1 MADTAAPTR
10 EAHSPAF
17 LEDEHA
23 HSTAGAALDLL
34 LTEAGLGTRERFLP
48 GRETLRFM
56 TRLARRPGRV
66 VRRSSALTE
75 ELAKVVAG
83 RSELKPPR
91 GDRRFLDPA
100 WSDSWIY
107 RRLLQAYLAVDE
119 TVDGVIDDA
128 ELDWADDRKLRFI
141 AQSIVDALAPA
152 NAPLVNPEV
161 LKGTIDTGGRNFVRG
176 ARQFARDMREPPRLP
191 ANVDVSKF
199 AVGRN
204 LGLSPGAVVL
214 RDERFELI
222 QYQPTTPEVRAVP
235 ILLVPPMINKF
246 YIMDLAP
253 GRSHIE
259 HLLQSGQQ
267 VFTISWRNP
276 RAEHRG
282 WGLDA
287 YADAVLEAFD
297 AVLDISGSDRAHVL
311 GYCAGGLV
319 AAATISHLA
328 AVGRLEQVA
337 SVTLG
342 VCVIDNEHSNVVG
355 AFATEQIKNVALAAS
370 MKKGYLDG
378 RDLAS
383 VFLWLRPNDLIWPY
397 VVNNWLLGKE
407 PPAFDILYWNADTTR
422 MPAAL
427 HRDFLELATAELDAP
442 ARWRHGAGLAGR
454 PRHDHGRQLR
464 RRGSGGPHQPLAELL
479 RDDAAARRP
488 HALRAVHQRAHR
500 GHRQPARQQASH
512 LPDRRRADTAR
523 PRTVGG
529 ARDHEPGNLVDG
541 LGRVARGALG
551 WDAPRARADRKSA
564 AQAGRRGTRGVRP
577 RAVRRCVPDEASWH
591 AHPGPRT
598 ISVARGTRAPAPLTS
613 PPPPGGRGGH
623 RP

>member
-1 MADTAAPTR
+1 MAETATPVTEVR
-10 EAHSPAF
+10 SYGSHEGEP
-17 LEDEHA
+17 EP
-23 HSTAGAALDLL
+23 STAGAALDLL
-34 LTEAGLGTRERFLP
+34 LTEAGLSTRERFLP
-48 GRETLRFM
+48 GGETLRFV

-66 VRRSSALTE
+66 VRRGTALTE

-100 WSDSWIY
+100 WSDNWLY

-128 ELDWADDRKLRFI
+128 ELNWADDRKLHFI

-152 NAPLVNPEV
+152 NAPLVNPQV
-161 LKGTIDTGGRNFVRG
+161 LKGTIDSGGLNFVRG
-176 ARQFARDMREPPRLP
+176 ARQFARDMRDPPRLP

-222 QYQPTTPEVRAVP
+222 QYQPATPEVRAVP
-235 ILLVPPMINKF
+235 VLFVPPMINKY
-246 YIMDLAP
+246 YIADLAP
-253 GRSHIE
+253 GRSQIE
-259 HLLQSGQQ
+259 HLVESGQQ
-267 VFTISWRNP
+267 VFTMSWRNP

-297 AVLDISGSDRAHVL
+297 AVLDISGGDRAHIL

-319 AAATISHLA
+319 TAATVSHLA

-337 SVTLG
+337 SVTFG
-342 VCVIDNEHSNVVG
+342 VCVIDNEHANVVG
-355 AFATEQIKNVALAAS
+355 AFANEQIKNVALAAS
-370 MKKGYLDG
+370 TKKGYLDG

-407 PPAFDILYWNADTTR
+407 PPTFDILYWNADTTR

-427 HRDFLELATAELDAP
+427 HRDFIEISTDNSMRRPGGVTVLGSPVDLGTITVDSYVVAGAVDHISPWQNCYLTTQLLGGRTRFVLSTSGHIAAIVNPPGNKRATYRTAGEQTPPDSADWEELATTTQGTWWTDWNEWLGE
-442 ARWRHGAGLAGR
+442 R
-454 PRHDHGRQLR
+454 
-464 RRGSGGPHQPLAELL
+464 SGGM
-479 RDDAAARRP
+479 R
-488 HALRAVHQRAHR
+488 
-500 GHRQPARQQASH
+500 
-512 LPDRRRADTAR
+512 
-523 PRTVGG
+523 
-529 ARDHEPGNLVDG
+529 
-541 LGRVARGALG
+541 
-551 WDAPRARADRKSA
+551 
-564 AQAGRRGTRGVRP
+564 
-577 RAVRRCVPDEASWH
+577 
-591 AHPGPRT
+591 
-598 ISVARGTRAPAPLTS
+598 PAPTRLGNRRHKLVGAA
-613 PPPPGGRGGH
+613 PGEYVLE
-623 RP
+623 P

>member
-1 MADTAAPTR
+1 MAETATPVTEVR
-10 EAHSPAF
+10 SYGSHEGEP
-17 LEDEHA
+17 EP
-23 HSTAGAALDLL
+23 STAGAALDLL
-34 LTEAGLGTRERFLP
+34 LTEAGLSTRERFLP
-48 GRETLRFM
+48 GGETLRFV

-66 VRRSSALTE
+66 VRRGTTLTE

-100 WSDSWIY
+100 WSDSWLY

-152 NAPLVNPEV
+152 NAPLVNPQV
-161 LKGTIDTGGRNFVRG
+161 LKGTIDAGGLNFVRG
-176 ARQFARDMREPPRLP
+176 ARQFARDMRDPPRLP

-222 QYQPTTPEVRAVP
+222 QYQPATPEVRAVSV
-235 ILLVPPMINKF
+235 LLVPPMINKY
-246 YIMDLAP
+246 YIADLAP
-253 GRSHIE
+253 GRSQIE
-259 HLLQSGQQ
+259 HLVESGQQ
-267 VFTISWRNP
+267 VFTMSWRNP

-297 AVLDISGSDRAHVL
+297 AVLDISGGDRAHML

-319 AAATISHLA
+319 VAATVSHLA

-337 SVTLG
+337 SVTFG
-342 VCVIDNEHSNVVG
+342 VCVIDNEHANVVG

-370 MKKGYLDG
+370 AKKGYLDG

-407 PPAFDILYWNADTTR
+407 PPTFDILYWNADTTR

-427 HRDFLELATAELDAP
+427 HRDFLEISTENSMRRPGGVMVLGSPVDLGTITVDSYVVAGAVDHISPWHNCYLTTQLLGGRTRFVLSTSGHIAAIVNPPGNKRATYQTAGEQTPPDFADWEELATTTQGTWWTDWDEWLGE
-442 ARWRHGAGLAGR
+442 R
-454 PRHDHGRQLR
+454 
-464 RRGSGGPHQPLAELL
+464 SGGM
-479 RDDAAARRP
+479 R
-488 HALRAVHQRAHR
+488 
-500 GHRQPARQQASH
+500 
-512 LPDRRRADTAR
+512 
-523 PRTVGG
+523 
-529 ARDHEPGNLVDG
+529 
-541 LGRVARGALG
+541 
-551 WDAPRARADRKSA
+551 
-564 AQAGRRGTRGVRP
+564 
-577 RAVRRCVPDEASWH
+577 
-591 AHPGPRT
+591 
-598 ISVARGTRAPAPLTS
+598 PAPTRLGNRRHKLVGAA
-613 PPPPGGRGGH
+613 PGEYVVE
-623 RP
+623 P

>member
-1 MADTAAPTR
+1 
-10 EAHSPAF
+10 
-17 LEDEHA
+17 
-23 HSTAGAALDLL
+23 
-34 LTEAGLGTRERFLP
+34 
-48 GRETLRFM
+48 M

-66 VRRSSALTE
+66 VRRGSALTG

-100 WSDSWIY
+100 WSASWIY

-119 TVDGVIDDA
+119 TVDGVIGDA

-141 AQSIVDALAPA
+141 AQNIVDALAPA
-152 NAPLVNPEV
+152 NAPLVNPAV
-161 LKGTIDTGGRNFVRG
+161 LKGAIDTGGRSFVRG
-176 ARQFARDMREPPRLP
+176 ARQFAQDMREPPRLP

-222 QYQPTTPEVRAVP
+222 QYKPATPEVREVP

-246 YIMDLAP
+246 YVMDLAP

-259 HLLQSGQQ
+259 HLVQSGQE
-267 VFTISWRNP
+267 VFAISWRNP
-276 RAEHRG
+276 RAEQRD

-287 YADAVLEAFD
+287 YADAVIEAFD
-297 AVLDISGSDRAHVL
+297 AVLDISGCDRAHLL

-319 AAATISHLA
+319 TAATTSHLA

-342 VCVIDNEHSNVVG
+342 VCVIDNEHSSVLG
-355 AFATEQIKNVALAAS
+355 AFATEEIMNVAAAAS
-370 MKKGYLDG
+370 AKKGYLDG

-427 HRDFLELATAELDAP
+427 HRDFLEISAENSMC
-442 ARWRHGAGLAGR
+442 R
-454 PRHDHGRQLR
+454 PGGVTVLGSPVDLGSDHGRQLR
-464 RRGSGGPHQPLAELL
+464 HGGRGGPHQPMAELL
-479 RDDAAARRP
+479 PDDAAARRP

-500 GHRQPARQQASH
+500 GHRQSARQQAGQ
-512 LPDRRRADTAR
+512 LPDRGGAGTAGSRA
-523 PRTVGG
+523 VGG
-529 ARDHEPGNLVDG
+529 ARDHEPGNLVG
-541 LGRVARGALG
+541 RLGRVARRALG
-551 WDAPRARADRKSA
+551 RDAPRARAARQPA
-564 AQAGRRGTRGVRP
+564 AQGRGRGTRGVRP
-577 RAVRRCVPDEASWH
+577 RDVNRWSA
-591 AHPGPRT
+591 
-598 ISVARGTRAPAPLTS
+598 SVAALREELAHQR
-613 PPPPGGRGGH
+613 R
-623 RP
+623 

>member
-1 MADTAAPTR
+1 VADTATPVSEPRSSSTP
-10 EAHSPAF
+10 EA
-17 LEDEHA
+17 EDA
-23 HSTAGAALDLL
+23 ASSAGAALDLL
-34 LTEAGLGTRERFLP
+34 LTEAGLGTRQRFLP
-48 GRETLRFM
+48 GRETVRFM
-56 TRLARRPGRV
+56 TALARHPGRV
-66 VRRSSALTE
+66 VRRGSALTG

-83 RSELKPPR
+83 RSELELPR

-100 WSDSWIY
+100 WSGSWIH

-119 TVDGVIDDA
+119 TVDAAIGDA

-141 AQSIVDALAPA
+141 AQNIVDALAPA

-161 LKGTIDTGGRNFVRG
+161 IKGVIDTGGMSLARG

-204 LGLSPGAVVL
+204 LGLTPGAVVL

-222 QYQPTTPEVRAVP
+222 QYQPATPEVREVP

-259 HLLQSGQQ
+259 HLVQSGQE

-276 RAEHRG
+276 RAERRD

-287 YADAVLEAFD
+287 YADAVLEAFE
-297 AVLDISGSDRAHVL
+297 AVLDISGCERAHIL

-319 AAATISHLA
+319 TVATLSHLA

-337 SVTLG
+337 SLTLG
-342 VCVIDNEHSNVVG
+342 VCVIDNEHSSVLDT
-355 AFATEQIKNVALAAS
+355 FATEQVKNVALAAS
-370 MKKGYLDG
+370 ARKGYLDG

-397 VVNNWLLGKE
+397 VVSNWLLGKQ

-422 MPAAL
+422 MPAGL
-427 HRDFLELATAELDAP
+427 HRDFVEIATDNSMCRPGGITVLGSPVDLSTITIDSYVMAGAADHISAWENSYRTTQLLGGRTRFVLSTSGHIAAIVNPPGNKRATYRTADEQTPPHATQWDALATTSPGTWWADWD
-442 ARWRHGAGLAGR
+442 RW
-454 PRHDHGRQLR
+454 
-464 RRGSGGPHQPLAELL
+464 LAERSGEMRATPTQLGNQRHKL
-479 RDDAAARRP
+479 IGAA
-488 HALRAVHQRAHR
+488 
-500 GHRQPARQQASH
+500 
-512 LPDRRRADTAR
+512 
-523 PRTVGG
+523 
-529 ARDHEPGNLVDG
+529 PGEYVL
-541 LGRVARGALG
+541 
-551 WDAPRARADRKSA
+551 
-564 AQAGRRGTRGVRP
+564 
-577 RAVRRCVPDEASWH
+577 EH
-591 AHPGPRT
+591 
-598 ISVARGTRAPAPLTS
+598 
-613 PPPPGGRGGH
+613 
-623 RP
+623 

>member
-1 MADTAAPTR
+1 
-10 EAHSPAF
+10 
-17 LEDEHA
+17 
-23 HSTAGAALDLL
+23 
-34 LTEAGLGTRERFLP
+34 
-48 GRETLRFM
+48 M

-66 VRRSSALTE
+66 VRRGSALTE

-161 LKGTIDTGGRNFVRG
+161 LKGTVDTGGRNFVRG

-199 AVGRN
+199 DVGRN

-246 YIMDLAP
+246 YITDLAP

-427 HRDFLELATAELDAP
+427 HRDFLELSTENSMRRPGGVTVLGSPVDLGTITVDSYVVAGAADHISPWQNCYATTQLLGGRTRFVLSTSGHIAAIVNPPGNKRATYQTADEQTPPDPAQWEALATTSQGTWWTDWDEWLAERSGGMRPAP
-442 ARWRHGAGLAGR
+442 ARIGNRRHKLVGAAPGEYVL
-454 PRHDHGRQLR
+454 
-464 RRGSGGPHQPLAELL
+464 
-479 RDDAAARRP
+479 
-488 HALRAVHQRAHR
+488 
-500 GHRQPARQQASH
+500 
-512 LPDRRRADTAR
+512 
-523 PRTVGG
+523 
-529 ARDHEPGNLVDG
+529 EP
-541 LGRVARGALG
+541 
-551 WDAPRARADRKSA
+551 
-564 AQAGRRGTRGVRP
+564 
-577 RAVRRCVPDEASWH
+577 
-591 AHPGPRT
+591 
-598 ISVARGTRAPAPLTS
+598 
-613 PPPPGGRGGH
+613 
-623 RP
+623 